1 MAREVEEAMAFLE
14 KVKDFED
21 WVGKGGLGNVRQH
34 IEALRREVEAEKR
47 RVEEFVEISQTAD
60 VGAAKKRF
68 RALMRKVQVEHDLTL
83 VREEFHKVS
92 STWLDGV
99 VKRGSISAE
108 APLSFDRAILEHESL
123 MPRIIRLHQQ
133 CSKLQD
139 GEEILDQFVRDYLRM
154 GRKQFGNLVF
164 KFVEDIVE
172 QEEEQEEANQRV
184 KVEKGVSSMEMQKT
198 LRLVKERDYGVGG
211 VLEQPTWD

>member
-1 MAREVEEAMAFLE
+1 
-14 KVKDFED
+14 VKDCEES
-21 WVGKGGLGNVRQH
+21 VGIDGIGNLKKH
-34 IEALRREVEAEKR
+34 IQGLRREIKELN
-47 RVEEFVEISQTAD
+47 EELQLFVEISGCANR
-60 VGAAKKRF
+60 ARAKDHF
-68 RALMRKVQVEHDLTL
+68 RTLMRSKKVQHDLTL
-83 VREEFHKVS
+83 VREVFHKVS
-92 STWLDGV
+92 ATWLNGV
-99 VKRGSISAE
+99 IKKGSILGE
-108 APLSFDRAILEHESL
+108 APISADRAMLEHESL

-184 KVEKGVSSMEMQKT
+184 KVEKGVSSMELQKT
-198 LRLVKERDYGVGG
+198 LRVVKERDYGVGG
-211 VLEQPTWD
+211 VLEPPVWD